1 LEGDIQPKALRLVD
15 VEAEAVVGLFCGNQ
29 SDVSIEK
36 QYCVDTHNL
45 VFSADGNLGLVWD
58 IRTYRPSFT
67 LHTDGHGQGQILGV
81 PTGCATVAFTFSNID
96 ESIAC
101 WDLRMPA
108 CQTYTMATGNT
119 VIDSLLWHE
128 RTASLLASTHSKH
141 FITYGKYASQ
151 YMYGELVEDDVEC
164 INEPD
169 WWPKKSAYEESYFS
183 ERWHCDCRESPRVL
197 QYAFQNGIETLDS
210 NTV

>member
-1 LEGDIQPKALRLVD
+1 MLVAPLRTFDGEDVKSKALRLVD

-45 VFSADGNLGLVWD
+45 VFSADGIVGLVWD

-67 LHTDGHGQGQILGV
+67 LHTARHGQVLGV
-81 PTGCATVAFTFSNID
+81 PTGCATVAFTFGGND

-108 CQTYTMATGNT
+108 CQAYTMATGNT
-119 VIDSLLWHE
+119 VVDSLLWHE
-128 RTASLLASTHSKH
+128 PTASLLASTNSNHV
-141 FITYGKYASQ
+141 ITYGKYSPGF
-151 YMYGELVEDDVEC
+151 MYGETVEDGMVMSIDGP
-164 INEPD
+164 N
-169 WWPKKSAYEESYFS
+169 WWPKKSVYEASYFS
-183 ERWHCDCRESPRVL
+183 EKWHCDCSRYPRIL
-197 QYAFQNGIETLDS
+197 RYAFQN
-210 NTV
+210 N